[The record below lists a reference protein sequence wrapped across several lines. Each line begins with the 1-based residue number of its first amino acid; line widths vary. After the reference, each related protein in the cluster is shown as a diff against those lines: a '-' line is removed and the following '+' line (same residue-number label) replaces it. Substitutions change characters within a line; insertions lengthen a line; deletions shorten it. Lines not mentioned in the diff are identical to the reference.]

1 MLKTFKNSPLFA
13 RRTGFTL
20 IELLVV
26 IAIIGLLS
34 SIVLVSM
41 GGTRQRARDARRQAD
56 MRSVSTAMEMCY
68 SDTACGTGADLYPTW
83 TVATSVT
90 QVDTDGT
97 PFYVGPLQDPLNSGS
112 HVYMAIANTASTSA
126 QYYCI
131 YTELESVADA
141 WFCASNKG
149 TAQKTDAA
157 YTPDIDDCCNMKPTA
172 GL

>member
-1 MLKTFKNSPLFA
+1 MLKFFKKK
-13 RRTGFTL
+13 TGFTL

-41 GGTRQRARDARRQAD
+41 GGTRQRARDARRQSD

-68 SDTACGTGADLYPTW
+68 SDVACGTGADVYPGW
-83 TVATSVT
+83 SSATTVT
-90 QVDTDGT
+90 QIDIDGT
-97 PFYVGPLQDPLNSGS
+97 PLYLGPIADPLNTGDYQ
-112 HVYMAIANTASTSA
+112 YMALRNDDATSSK

-131 YTELESVADA
+131 YTKLESVANA

-149 TAQKTDAA
+149 VAQGTVSPTVDNCCEMQAA
-157 YTPDIDDCCNMKPTA
+157 F
-172 GL
+172 